1 MGGGGWTISFNGTL
15 ELVLTC
21 PDLDPAPLGSPT
33 LSWGTM
39 APPPGGRLALR
50 CHYLSSW
57 PLGRSLPGPSLCS
70 LQSAAVGSSPGSRGY
85 LAKARCC
92 RLRPKLSWQ
101 SCPSRPVDDGAG
113 ARLPESSC
121 WKLPPPPVP
130 LCLKA
135 DRLSSYF
142 HVTGS
147 EISAHLNTSSLMSA
161 GCRPPS
167 SPPWRAS
174 SICPSGPV
182 RLTLVPVITHQ
193 VDHLLALGA
202 GECGL
207 QGVYSL

>member
-1 MGGGGWTISFNGTL
+1 MTL
-15 ELVLTC
+15 HPLVL
-21 PDLDPAPLGSPT
+21 PRFPGEPWLHPLGAAWPSDVIT
-33 LSWGTM
+33 RV
-39 APPPGGRLALR
+39 PGLWA
-50 CHYLSSW
+50 
-57 PLGRSLPGPSLCS
+57 GPSRVPLS
-70 LQSAAVGSSPGSRGY
+70 ARFSPLQWAHPQDHEAIS
-85 LAKARCC
+85 LAKARCR

-101 SCPSRPVDDGAG
+101 SCASRPVDDGAG